1 LLLAPFFE
9 EKGRLLVVAMDG
21 SDLYIAS
28 SSLRGNTST
37 FFSRSSR
44 HEEDDEE
51 ALKWAAIEKLPTYNR
66 LKKGLLA
73 SSHGVA
79 NEIIDI
85 DKLGVQERQKLLNR
99 LINAAEEDN
108 EKFLLKLK
116 ERIDR

>member
-9 EKGRLLVVAMDG
+9 EKGRLLVVA
-21 SDLYIAS
+21 SDLYKAS

-44 HEEDDEE
+44 REEDDEE
-51 ALKWAAIEKLPTYNR
+51 ALKWAAIEKLHTYNR

-85 DKLGVQERQKLLNR
+85 DKLGVQERQTF
-99 LINAAEEDN
+99 E
-108 EKFLLKLK
+108 
-116 ERIDR
+116 